1 MLVSV
6 RVHVRLHV
14 RVRVPVWEWEWVCVS
29 MDVHA
34 RMHAS
39 VCTLKHMY
47 TQPEQEAAAASELGK
62 LSQAQEQRLDMEEL
76 EQQSMRQ
83 TVSELEGAVSVR
95 TQAWRE
101 QHVSSRRRTAKFRK
115 VTSGPCVHMACMCV
129 CVCLLE
135 TVASVCA
142 AADAGERVVGRPAP
156 PSAAFCEAQPLASRS
171 GRLRSCRP
179 AAARRPLVLSER
191 GSLSDE
197 DQEAVWYEQKLAAF
211 PDDAALLCGYA
222 RFQVVARCARAAALP
237 ARVRPAHQLCLG
249 VRLV

>member
-14 RVRVPVWEWEWVCVS
+14 RVHVPVWEWEWVCVS

-101 QHVSSRRRTAKFRK
+101 QHVSSRRRTAEFRK

-135 TVASVCA
+135 TGWV
-142 AADAGERVVGRPAP
+142 
-156 PSAAFCEAQPLASRS
+156 
-171 GRLRSCRP
+171 SC
-179 AAARRPLVLSER
+179 V
-191 GSLSDE
+191 
-197 DQEAVWYEQKLAAF
+197 
-211 PDDAALLCGYA
+211 
-222 RFQVVARCARAAALP
+222 RA
-237 ARVRPAHQLCLG
+237 CKCM
-249 VRLV
+249 